1 MLRLGVLGVG
11 HLGKI
16 HMKCIQAMGDRL
28 ELTAF
33 FDPQM
38 NRAKEAM
45 DLTGIMP
52 SHSVDHLLDQ
62 VDAVIISAPTA
73 NHFELAIKAARAFKH
88 ILIEKPVCLNT
99 NEARA
104 LIKMC
109 READVIAQV
118 GHIERF
124 NPAFIAASPF
134 IHQPRIIECFRHSP
148 YQERG
153 LDISVI
159 MDLMIHDI
167 DLVMKMS
174 KAGVRKIGAA
184 GYNMKS
190 LNTDVALLRMELD
203 NGCMAHLSANRVS
216 DEPMRLTRVFEK
228 DYYVEIDYLL
238 HQVRKVTPRLNQNA
252 LVEYIDVPKSNAIV
266 DELTSFV
273 NTIENGGKVEVSLEE
288 AARALEIAAAAEEK
302 CSGSAVI
309 QRDDNF
315 ISVMQ

>member
-1 MLRLGVLGVG
+1 MLRLGLLGVG

-16 HMKCIQAMGDRL
+16 HLNCIQALGDRV
-28 ELTAF
+28 ELIAF

-45 DLTGIMP
+45 DMTGIMP
-52 SHSVDHLLDQ
+52 SHSVDHVLDQ
-62 VDAVIISAPTA
+62 VEAVIIAAPTA

-88 ILIEKPVCLNT
+88 VFIEKPVCLNM

-109 READVIAQV
+109 READVMAQV

-124 NPAFIAASPF
+124 NPAFQAALPY
-134 IHQPRIIECFRHSP
+134 IQQPRLIETYRHSL
-148 YQERG
+148 YQERA
-153 LDISVI
+153 LEISVI

-174 KAGVRKIGAA
+174 KGGVRKIGAA

-190 LNTDVALLRMELD
+190 LHTDVALLRMEMD

-216 DEPMRLTRVFEK
+216 AAPMRLTKVYEK
-228 DYYVEIDYLL
+228 DYYLEIDYLN
-238 HQVRKVTPRLNQNA
+238 HHAKKITPRLNQA
-252 LVEYIDVPKSNAIV
+252 PIIEELQVEKTNAIV
-266 DELTSFV
+266 EELSSFV
-273 NTIENGGKVEVSLEE
+273 HSITQGGRSEVTIEE
-288 AARALEIAAAAEEK
+288 AAKALEIVIAAEEK
-302 CSGSAVI
+302 CTGSAVI

-315 ISVMQ
+315 ISLMQ

>member
-1 MLRLGVLGVG
+1 MG

-16 HMKCIQAMGDRL
+16 HMKCIQAMGDRV

-45 DLTGIMP
+45 ELTGIMP
-52 SHSVDHLLDQ
+52 SHSVDHVLDQ
-62 VDAVIISAPTA
+62 VDAVIIAAPTA

-88 ILIEKPVCLNT
+88 IFIEKPVCLNT

-124 NPAFIAASPF
+124 NPAFLAAAPY

-174 KAGVRKIGAA
+174 KAGGRKIGAA
-184 GYNMKS
+184 G
-190 LNTDVALLRMELD
+190 
-203 NGCMAHLSANRVS
+203 
-216 DEPMRLTRVFEK
+216 
-228 DYYVEIDYLL
+228 
-238 HQVRKVTPRLNQNA
+238 
-252 LVEYIDVPKSNAIV
+252 
-266 DELTSFV
+266 
-273 NTIENGGKVEVSLEE
+273 
-288 AARALEIAAAAEEK
+288 
-302 CSGSAVI
+302 
-309 QRDDNF
+309 
-315 ISVMQ
+315 

>member
-1 MLRLGVLGVG
+1 MG

-16 HMKCIQAMGDRL
+16 HMKCIQAMGDRV

-45 DLTGIMP
+45 ELTGIMP
-52 SHSVDHLLDQ
+52 SHSVDHVLDQ
-62 VDAVIISAPTA
+62 VDAVIIAAPTA

-88 ILIEKPVCLNT
+88 IFIEKPVCLNI

-124 NPAFIAASPF
+124 NPAFLAAAPY
-134 IHQPRIIECFRHSP
+134 IHQPRIIECVRQSL
-148 YQERG
+148 YVERP

-216 DEPMRLTRVFEK
+216 DVAMRMTKVFEK
-228 DYYVEIDYLL
+228 DYYIEIDYLL
-238 HQVRKVTPRLNQNA
+238 QKVRKVTPRLNQEA
-252 LVEYIDVPKSNAIV
+252 LVEHIDVPKTNAIV
-266 DELTSFV
+266 EELTTFA

-288 AARALEIAAAAEEK
+288 AARALEIATAAEDK

-315 ISVMQ
+315 ISLMQ

>member
-16 HMKCIQAMGDRL
+16 HLKCIQAMGDMV

-45 DLTGIMP
+45 ELTGIMP
-52 SHSVDHLLDQ
+52 SHSVDHVLEQ

-88 ILIEKPVCLNT
+88 IFIEKPVCLNT

-124 NPAFIAASPF
+124 NPAFLAALPF
-134 IHQPRIIECFRHSP
+134 INQPRVIECFRHSA

-167 DLVMKMS
+167 DLVIKMA

-190 LNTDVALLRMELD
+190 LNTDVALLRMEMD

-216 DEPMRLTRVFEK
+216 EESIRMTKVYEK
-228 DYYVEIDYLL
+228 DYYLEIDYLSHTL
-238 HQVRKVTPRLNQNA
+238 KKITPRLNQEA
-252 LVEYIDVPKSNAIV
+252 IVERIAVHPSNAIV
-266 DELTSFV
+266 DELTAFV
-273 NTIENGGKVEVSLEE
+273 NTIEMGGKVEVTIEE

-315 ISVMQ
+315 ISILQ